1 MSLPSKLALL
11 LIPLGLALLA
21 LSHYRYGLAG
31 QQGLLLGIVP
41 LLFAGL
47 LLGRKG
53 LWLTAVA
60 YLLILLI
67 GAWTDQRQG
76 TATPPDWREA
86 LTNLLQPVLGYA
98 ILALILD
105 RLVVKSEASR
115 RQSRDLVL
123 LYRQLESEVQ
133 EKERSQAQL
142 LHSQRMDSLGKLAA
156 NVAHDFNNLLSV
168 ILGYATLRESGDTAQ
183 TRLNDIANATR
194 RGKQLTD
201 KLMTLARAEPAVR
214 VTFDANESLQ
224 DLLPMLESLL
234 GKQVRVIVALAPRPA
249 WVRMDP
255 IEFETSVLNITKN
268 AGDAM
273 GDDGLFR
280 IECGIIESEVRL
292 RFIDSGCGMS
302 TEVIANLFE
311 PFFTTKPEQQGTGI
325 GLAVV
330 HHTISQSGGRIRVD
344 STPGQ
349 GTSIDLYLPLQEAPA
364 ASAQAPRP

>member
-11 LIPLGLALLA
+11 LIPLGLGLLA
-21 LSHYRYGLAG
+21 FSHYRYGLAG

-41 LLFAGL
+41 LLFACL

-53 LWLTAVA
+53 LWLTAAA
-60 YLLILLI
+60 YFLILLI
-67 GAWTDQRQG
+67 GAWTDQRLG
-76 TATPPDWREA
+76 TAPPDWREA
-86 LTNLLQPVLGYA
+86 LANLLQPALGYA

-168 ILGYATLRESGDTAQ
+168 ILGYATLREHGNTEQA
-183 TRLNDIANATR
+183 RLADIANAAR

-201 KLMTLARAEPAVR
+201 KLMTLARAEPSAREV
-214 VTFDANESLQ
+214 FDANESLQ

-234 GKQVRVIVALAPRPA
+234 GTQVRVVVALAPRPA

-255 IEFETSVLNITKN
+255 IEFETSALNITKN

-273 GDDGLFR
+273 HYDGLFR
-280 IECGIIESEVRL
+280 IECRLIEDEVRL

-302 TEVIANLFE
+302 PEVIANLFE
-311 PFFTTKPEQQGTGI
+311 PFFTTKPGQQGTGI

-330 HHTISQSGGRIRVD
+330 HHAITQSGGRIHVD

-349 GTSIDLYLPLQEAPA
+349 GTSIDLYLPQQAAPVA
-364 ASAQAPRP
+364 